1 MNRQKETL
9 MNRTLPAWLSISSRC
24 TAGLVGGYAF
34 TYALTAFLA
43 RLMSWL
49 SMPAQDAVI
58 VASLPAF
65 AVYTAAIL
73 WAFASRSAWRA
84 WAGVVVAA
92 PLALVA
98 FWPQMTGA

>member
-1 MNRQKETL
+1 MNCQKEIL
-9 MNRTLPAWLSISSRC
+9 MNRTSPAWLSISSRC
-24 TAGLVGGYAF
+24 AAGLVGGYVF

-65 AVYTAAIL
+65 AVYTAAII

-84 WAGVVVAA
+84 WAGVAVAA
-92 PLALVA
+92 PLALVG
-98 FWPQMTGA
+98 FWPQLAGA